1 MSLLMLASCGL
12 VLGQNF
18 EKQEFVIDASKPYV
32 FLKFDHVGP
41 RKPIR
46 QGESTTGIWLRVVN
60 NCRIPIVFE
69 GFDGTPGE
77 RGVVLLD
84 EVVANETIL
93 QIYSSPNSDL
103 QVESEPVP
111 QTSESDRSAIP
122 KTKQE
127 PNGYTSELPGIYR
140 VAPGKELLFSIPRNH
155 ISTAWYMRVKFAL
168 DLNRSSVST
177 GPFTYL
183 PYHEADL
190 PKEFQSARVPKT
202 PKIRKTRKN
211 SGTDGTFPTA
221 FKHNARYGGTPGYRV
236 KNDNANMFQLW
247 CAFPDDLLDSRAA
260 EACAELLSEEER
272 ARWQRFRPE
281 RSRRE
286 YLATHALARTALSY
300 YRPVAPRDWR
310 FVTNAY
316 GKPAPTPDC
325 GLRFNLSNSTGLAV
339 CLLVDGPFEVGV
351 DVEARQR
358 ADEIAEVEYKVF
370 SAAELAQL
378 DALSAT
384 EQPDRYLSLWTLKEA
399 YIKARGM
406 GMALPLREI
415 SFLFDDAGAA
425 RLEVAE
431 GVDEDAA
438 RWRFRQLDYAG
449 HRIAVVG
456 EGTEGWGLE
465 LREVRPP
472 TSPAKV
478 VLVG

>member
-1 MSLLMLASCGL
+1 MHSFASLALFPRSQNRD
-12 VLGQNF
+12 LG
-18 EKQEFVIDASKPYV
+18 
-32 FLKFDHVGP
+32 HP
-41 RKPIR
+41 RR
-46 QGESTTGIWLRVVN
+46 
-60 NCRIPIVFE
+60 C
-69 GFDGTPGE
+69 
-77 RGVVLLD
+77 
-84 EVVANETIL
+84 
-93 QIYSSPNSDL
+93 
-103 QVESEPVP
+103 
-111 QTSESDRSAIP
+111 
-122 KTKQE
+122 
-127 PNGYTSELPGIYR
+127 
-140 VAPGKELLFSIPRNH
+140 
-155 ISTAWYMRVKFAL
+155 
-168 DLNRSSVST
+168 
-177 GPFTYL
+177 
-183 PYHEADL
+183 
-190 PKEFQSARVPKT
+190 
-202 PKIRKTRKN
+202 
-211 SGTDGTFPTA
+211 
-221 FKHNARYGGTPGYRV
+221 V

-272 ARWQRFRPE
+272 ARWQRCRPE

-339 CLLVDGPFEVGV
+339 CLVVDAPLEVGV

-378 DALSAT
+378 DALPGT

-465 LREVRPP
+465 LREARPP
-472 TSPAKV
+472 TSPPKV
-478 VLVG
+478 VLVE